1 MTRVPARVLPEP
13 KLLFHVTS
21 HQNHEIPRNG
31 IWNMSQKRELIAC
44 VIPKEHT
51 TLIKKIHKA
60 ADTDIGISTQCMTIE
75 DIKAERHGYFIK
87 TCLEM
92 NAKLGGINIKL
103 DTAELH
109 PGSGYG
115 GAEYPAMVI
124 EISTSNT
131 SASNHARWTIAS
143 ATASIDKWGSRFV
156 AATRN
161 QDAGAK
167 TVTDL
172 KSMIKVLLKAYEH
185 SRGRLPKCIVVYRDG
200 ISEDMFPDMGRFE
213 IPDHKTACSSM
224 GDKYQPTI
232 TFVATRSDH
241 HTRIFPI
248 AKGSSHPTGNCL
260 PGTVVSSQIV
270 HPIDF
275 DFYFQNEAGKLEA
288 TSVPMHYHVLQCD
301 RSFRN
306 QRAMH
311 LMTFNMCHLDAR
323 WAHTGSLVPAVANAR
338 LAVKRASSHVNP
350 PSTTWGDRT
359 SEKFVKLYGGFY
371 LHETKRWTKEGPKYG
386 TNTNNE

>member
-1 MTRVPARVLPEP
+1 MVMLKKALNEIYNDTEAACHFLP
-13 KLLFHVTS
+13 
-21 HQNHEIPRNG
+21 
-31 IWNMSQKRELIAC
+31 ELIAC
-44 VIPKEHT
+44 DIPKEHT

-131 SASNHARWTIAS
+131 STSNHARWTIAS

-185 SRGRLPKCIVVYRDG
+185 SRGRLPKCIVVYRD
-200 ISEDMFPDMGRFE
+200 
-213 IPDHKTACSSM
+213 
-224 GDKYQPTI
+224 
-232 TFVATRSDH
+232 
-241 HTRIFPI
+241 
-248 AKGSSHPTGNCL
+248 AKGSSDPTGNCL

-270 HPIDF
+270 HPIDL

-359 SEKFVKLYGGFY
+359 SEKFVKLYGGFH